1 MPTPTHILVVDDE
14 PDLALLVRQK
24 FRRRIRQGDYE
35 FHFAQDGVEA
45 LEVMAETPEIQVALV
60 DLNMPRMDG
69 LTLLEH
75 LRTKAEQRTLRPVVV
90 TAYGDMEN
98 IRAAMNRG
106 AFDFLPKPIDLS
118 DLEITL
124 DKAIEEAEREAR
136 GRLARS
142 TFGRYLSP
150 EVVETLLAD
159 PEALRLGGERRE
171 VTILMSDI
179 RGFSALAEALEPER
193 VVEILN
199 VYLGA
204 MADVITAHNGTIN
217 EFIGD
222 GIFVLFGAPV
232 QRDDDAGRAL
242 ACAIGMQ
249 NAMGGVNERLAGFG
263 IAPLRMGIGL
273 HTGEVI
279 VGNIGSER
287 RAKYGVVGSHVNLA
301 ARIESYTVGGQVLA
315 SQATV
320 DAAEAEVEVAREMR
334 VSVKGFPQPI
344 PVCDAVGVGGPYDC
358 TLIPDEDDPVTLA
371 APLPFGYARID
382 GVMLTGDRTDAE
394 LVALSRLAAVF
405 RTAEPGAL
413 TLLENLQLYL
423 PPPDDAEVVS
433 LQTVYGKVIDREGD
447 LITVRFTALPP
458 GAARVVRGLLEQE
471 SEA

>member
-1 MPTPTHILVVDDE
+1 VPTPTHILVVDDE

-24 FRRRIRQGDYE
+24 FRRRIRAEDFA

-45 LEVMAETPEIQVALV
+45 LDVMAANPQIQVALV

-75 LRTKAEQRTLRPVVV
+75 LGKTAKQRPLRAVVV

-118 DLEITL
+118 DLEITV
-124 DKAIEEAEREAR
+124 DKAVEEAEQEAR

-159 PEALRLGGERRE
+159 PEALRLGGSRRT

-179 RGFSALAEALEPER
+179 RGFSALAEALEPEQ

-204 MADVITAHNGTIN
+204 MADVIAEHDGTIN

-232 QRDDDAGRAL
+232 EREDCAGQAIACAL
-242 ACAIGMQ
+242 AMQ
-249 NAMGGVNERLAGFG
+249 NAMGSVNARLASFG

-315 SQATV
+315 SAATV
-320 DAAEAEVEVAREMR
+320 EDAKAEVQVAREMR
-334 VSVKGFPQPI
+334 VSVKGFPAPI
-344 PVCDAVGVGGPYDC
+344 PVCDVTGIGAPYGL
-358 TLIPDEDDPVTLA
+358 TLVPDEDAPVTLP

-382 GVMLTGDRTDAE
+382 GVMLTGDRADAE

-405 RTAEPGAL
+405 RTTTPDGLAP
-413 TLLENLQLYL
+413 LENLQLYL
-423 PPPDDAEVVS
+423 PAPEADPESD
-433 LQTVYGKVIDREGD
+433 LQTVYGKVIDLEGG
-447 LITVRFTALPP
+447 LVTVTFTALPP
-458 GAARVVRGLLEQE
+458 AAARTVEHLLEG
-471 SEA
+471 AR